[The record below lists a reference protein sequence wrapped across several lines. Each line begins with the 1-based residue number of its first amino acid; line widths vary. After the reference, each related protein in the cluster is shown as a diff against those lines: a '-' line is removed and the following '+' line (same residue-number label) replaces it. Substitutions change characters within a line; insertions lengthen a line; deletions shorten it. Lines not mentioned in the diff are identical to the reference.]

1 MSFELSPDLHGAR
14 VRRAGSAAGLVI
26 ILIIG
31 VIAAAVA
38 AFLVSRRGARFL
50 RPVGTGSGEDLPILG
65 QAPPFE
71 LIDQDGKPF
80 SSRSLAG
87 KIWIAN
93 FMFTRCANTCPVQ
106 AKKLAGLEAI
116 VKSAPDLAGEIRLVS
131 LSVDAERDLPADL
144 KAYARGLGADPAL
157 WVFLTGPPGD
167 VARLS
172 TEGFQLAAGV
182 LPGAG
187 EGGAPGITHSD
198 RFLLVDREGRLRG
211 RYRPTV
217 DEADGAL
224 LERDL
229 RRLAE
234 AR

>member
-1 MSFELSPDLHGAR
+1 MSFDPAR
-14 VRRAGSAAGLVI
+14 NRSGSAGVLV
-26 ILIIG
+26 LI
-31 VIAAAVA
+31 VVVVAVAAAIA
-38 AFLVSRRGARFL
+38 AFLVARGGAGFL
-50 RPVGTGSGEDLPILG
+50 RPGGTGSSEELPILG

-71 LIDQDGKPF
+71 LIDQDGRLF
-80 SSRSLAG
+80 SSGSLAG
-87 KIWIAN
+87 KVWVAN

-116 VKSAPDLAGEIRLVS
+116 VKSVPGLAGEVRLVS

-144 KAYARGLGADPAL
+144 KAYARGLAADPAL
-157 WVFLTGPPGD
+157 WVFLTGPPGA

-172 TEGFQLAAGV
+172 KEGFQLAADV
-182 LPGAG
+182 TAGAG

-229 RRLAE
+229 RRLAGK
-234 AR
+234 

>member
-38 AFLVSRRGARFL
+38 AFLVSRRGAGFL
-50 RPVGTGSGEDLPILG
+50 RPGGTGSGEDLPVLG
-65 QAPPFE
+65 QAPSFE

-80 SSRSLAG
+80 SSSSLAG

-144 KAYARGLGADPAL
+144 KAYARGLKADPAL
-157 WVFLTGPPGD
+157 WIFLTEPPKA

-172 TEGFQLAAGV
+172 AEGFQLAAGV

-229 RRLAE
+229 RRLAS
-234 AR
+234 R